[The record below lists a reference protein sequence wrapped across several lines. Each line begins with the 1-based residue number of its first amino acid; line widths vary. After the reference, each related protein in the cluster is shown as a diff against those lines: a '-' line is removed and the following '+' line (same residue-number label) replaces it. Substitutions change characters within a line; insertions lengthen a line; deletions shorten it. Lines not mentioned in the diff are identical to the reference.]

1 MVVLGIDQSLRST
14 GLCIADGKSIEF
26 EVISSKANKEDVF
39 EKFKTSKHI
48 ADRIIKIC
56 ETHQI
61 EKIHIEGLAF
71 GGNANNSNRDLAGL
85 QYVIVTRILDRY
97 PDMPIK
103 IITPT
108 SLKKFATGKG
118 NSKKDLV
125 FEALPED
132 IMERLLEYPKTRGRF
147 DLADA
152 YWLAVF
158 EEITDG

>member
-1 MVVLGIDQSLRST
+1 MIVLGIDQSLRAT

-85 QYVIVTRILDRY
+85 QYVIVTHILDHY

-108 SLKKFATGKG
+108 SVKKYATGKG
-118 NSKKDLV
+118 NSPKDEL
-125 FEALPED
+125 FNCLPEHIKD
-132 IMERLLEYPKTRGRF
+132 ILMGYPKTKGRL
-147 DLADA
+147 DLCDA
-152 YWLAVF
+152 YWIANF
-158 EEITDG
+158 EDNK